1 MKLSM
6 VEQGKKL
13 ENVVEFSRYTQQI
26 RRKIWRLL
34 IVMAVTAVVAF
45 PLIKLIPSK
54 YVATSAVMIK
64 ALQDDATPLPQ
75 LSRYDATR
83 SDFYETQYA
92 LVQSRV
98 VLQKAIS
105 ELQLDNEPTFN
116 GGFDAAQST
125 AENAALRREKALK
138 NMVNNLSVSGV
149 RNTQLIDISYQSPSA
164 EMAARVANGVA
175 QAYIDYSVE
184 QKRKATEE
192 AQRWNQQQMDRV
204 QQQMVDQKAAIDAF
218 LKKKTC

>member
-45 PLIKLIPSK
+45 PLVKLIPSK

-75 LSRYDATR
+75 LTDEVAT
-83 SDFYETQYA
+83 
-92 LVQSRV
+92 L
-98 VLQKAIS
+98 
-105 ELQLDNEPTFN
+105 
-116 GGFDAAQST
+116 
-125 AENAALRREKALK
+125 
-138 NMVNNLSVSGV
+138 
-149 RNTQLIDISYQSPSA
+149 
-164 EMAARVANGVA
+164 AARV
-175 QAYIDYSVE
+175 E
-184 QKRKATEE
+184 EHLKR
-192 AQRWNQQQMDRV
+192 MG
-204 QQQMVDQKAAIDAF
+204 AAW
-218 LKKKTC
+218 K